1 MKSGED
7 PDQPV
12 IAILVT
18 FGVLSA
24 LLVTFAIYLSHL
36 RRQGDPFFA
45 SDEFRVFQQR
55 QAVTNIRRGIA
66 EDFAAAVVN
75 CFSPPILAGQ
85 NFTEQ
90 QVTERVTA
98 AIQSISS
105 LNGNIENPKCEN
117 SRSSHWTFEL
127 PCKLK
132 ISESFSKVSGG
143 LNLGEMDICK
153 TAIVKSILA
162 ATRSCTDSAEFPACL
177 AGSILAN
184 DVIKSEIE
192 KPVEIQQI
200 NNK

>member
-1 MKSGED
+1 MKSPED
-7 PDQPV
+7 PKQPI

-18 FGVLSA
+18 FGVLSTVV
-24 LLVTFAIYLSHL
+24 VTFAIYLSNQ

-45 SDEFRVFQQR
+45 SDQFRAFQER

-66 EDFAAAVVN
+66 EDFVAAVVN
-75 CFSPPILAGQ
+75 CTSPPISPGESL
-85 NFTEQ
+85 TEQ

-98 AIQSISS
+98 AIERISS
-105 LNGNIENPKCEN
+105 LNRNTKNPECQN

-132 ISESFSKVSGG
+132 INESLSKATGG
-143 LNLGEMDICK
+143 LNFGEIGICN

-162 ATRSCTDSAEFPACL
+162 ATRSCADSADFPACL
-177 AGSILAN
+177 AGSIVAN
-184 DVIKSEIE
+184 DAVKNEIE